1 MKPIYLKLT
10 AFGSYVEFTELDFK
24 KNLRDEKIFL
34 IHGATGSGKTTLLD
48 AICYALYGSS
58 AGGLRKEA
66 MMRSKGVGDDVA
78 MKVEFTFELGDK
90 TYKIY
95 RELKYFPKRKQNQY
109 QQTAELTCDGNFLE
123 RQSTNVTNKIKEL
136 LGFDVDQFRQVVLL
150 PQGEFKKFL
159 FAGAKE
165 RQPVLDALFNAEFY
179 QKIEDAIE
187 GRFVD
192 SQKIFDD
199 LNKQKAT
206 LELQLQG
213 ASVDEESLK
222 NFAEQISAAQKKSA
236 ELKKFFDEA
245 TEKYHEAKKL
255 SDDFAELDKRNLA
268 LFNAKDNL
276 ERATTAFAAAQT
288 EYEKRDAEISTRQEL
303 QARVQKLEDAKKLV
317 DLLTAKREALPA
329 AQQAVHSAKKQL
341 DDLNADAKKFAAW
354 LDKYKRQRDELSDAD
369 KKLDDAKKLVETLK
383 HIAELERKL
392 SATNLKVST
401 EQEHLDAARAELER
415 LQKLQLDGSAARL
428 AKNLRDGEPCPVCG
442 STTHYHVDFGE
453 KNIPT
458 DSDIKAAQ
466 ANVDNCRKALDAQKK
481 SASSTEGQLIS
492 YRDELKKFPEVP
504 SLDDAKK
511 SLAKAAD
518 DAKTFSDC
526 KTSIAN
532 GEKRIEDNN
541 AKLEQ
546 AHREHVDATGN
557 YKAISSAIEQLE
569 RQIPEEYSANPKQLD
584 AELVALRK
592 NIRELEA
599 AWNSADKNFRD
610 AGNKKSSC
618 EATFNAAQKAQVE
631 LAEKLTG
638 KNRPDDVEDF
648 NIIKLQAQKN
658 HEEAMLTVRDMQHQ
672 FDSLKNLAAQIN
684 EVDEKISAA
693 QKTFLLWKKL
703 SDAAS
708 GKITGKKIS
717 FVRYYLRA
725 MFSEVLTE
733 ANYRLGKMSGQ
744 RYELRQKDAGARSNS
759 VAGLNL
765 EILDEFNGQTRPVE
779 TLSGGESFLASLAL
793 ALGLAAVVR
802 NRAGGI
808 KLDTIFIDEG
818 FGSLDNDTLNF
829 AISTITQHSGGRL
842 VGIISHVEELKNQ
855 IPVRLEVTK
864 SKTGSTAEFK
874 HGLSRD

>member
-1 MKPIYLKLT
+1 MKPINLKLT
-10 AFGSYVEFTELDFK
+10 AFGSYVEFTALDFQ

-48 AICYALYGSS
+48 AICYALYGAS
-58 AGGLRKEA
+58 AGGLRKET
-66 MMRSKGVGDDVA
+66 MMRSKGIGDDVA
-78 MKVEFTFELGDK
+78 TKVEFTFELGEK

-95 RELKYFPKRKQNQY
+95 RELKFYPHRQKNQY
-109 QQTAELTCDGNFLE
+109 QQTAELICDVNFLE

-187 GRFVD
+187 RKFTD
-192 SQKIFDD
+192 CQSIFDD
-199 LNKQKAT
+199 LNKQKAA
-206 LELQLQG
+206 LESQLHG
-213 ASVDEESLK
+213 ASVDEESMK
-222 NFAEQISAAQKKSA
+222 NFAEQLSAAQKKSA
-236 ELKKFFDEA
+236 ELKIISDEA
-245 TEKYHEAKKL
+245 AKKYYEAKKI
-255 SDDFAELDKRNLA
+255 SDDFAELDKRRNAVGIAKENLG
-268 LFNAKDNL
+268 
-276 ERATTAFAAAQT
+276 RAEDVFAAAQT
-288 EYEKRDAEISTRQEL
+288 EYDKRDAESSTRQEL
-303 QARVQKLEDAKKLV
+303 QARVQKLEDAKKFV
-317 DLLTAKREALPA
+317 DDLIAKRKALPDAERALQAAKKKVDDLTAEAKRC
-329 AQQAVHSAKKQL
+329 AV
-341 DDLNADAKKFAAW
+341 W
-354 LDKYKRQRDELSDAD
+354 LDKLKNDRDEIADAD
-369 KKLDDAKKLVETLK
+369 KKRDDAKRLVDTLK
-383 HIAELERKL
+383 HIDELERQL
-392 SATNLKVST
+392 SAAKLKVSAA
-401 EQEHLDAARAELER
+401 QENFDKARAELER

-442 STTHYHVDFGE
+442 SRTHHHVDFGDTE
-453 KNIPT
+453 IPT

-466 ANVDNCRKALDAQKK
+466 ANVEKCRKALDAQKK
-481 SASSTEGQLIS
+481 SAASIEGQLIS
-492 YRDELKKFPEVP
+492 QRDELKKFPVVP
-504 SLDDAKK
+504 SQAEAEK
-511 SLAKAAD
+511 SLAEATVAAENLANYKKRIATGERTVKEKESEL
-518 DAKTFSDC
+518 DAKRDEHLKAT
-526 KTSIAN
+526 
-532 GEKRIEDNN
+532 NN
-541 AKLEQ
+541 RTALLSAIQQLEQ
-546 AHREHVDATGN
+546 
-557 YKAISSAIEQLE
+557 
-569 RQIPEEYSANPKQLD
+569 QIPEEYSANPKQLD
-584 AELVALRK
+584 AELVAIRK
-592 NIRELEA
+592 NIRELET
-599 AWNSADKNFRD
+599 AWRNADKSFRE

-631 LAEKLTG
+631 LADKLTG
-638 KNRPDDVEDF
+638 KTRPDDVENF
-648 NIIKLQAQKN
+648 NIIKLQAQRN
-658 HEEAMLTVRDMQHQ
+658 HEEAIRAEDALKHQ
-672 FDSLKNLAAQIN
+672 FDNLKNLAAQIA

-693 QKTFLLWKKL
+693 QKNFLLWKKL

-708 GKITGKKIS
+708 GKIIGKKIS
-717 FVRYYLRA
+717 FARYYLRA
-725 MFSEVLTE
+725 MFAEVLTE

-765 EILDEFNGQTRPVE
+765 EILDEFNGATRPVE

-802 NRAGGI
+802 NRAGGL

-818 FGSLDNDTLNF
+818 FGSLDTDTLNF